1 MSRDLRQYCRDI
13 IDAAGRIEEYV
24 AGLNYEAFVEDRMRT
39 ESVLYNL
46 LIIGEAVKQIPDE
59 VRDEHPDIEWRR
71 IAGMRD
77 VLVHGYFVTRMPIV
91 WQVATTRMTGLRL
104 VAGQIFEEATAAAE
118 EGAA

>member
-13 IDAAGRIEEYV
+13 IDAAGRIEESV
-24 AGLNYEAFVEDRMRT
+24 AGLDYEAFVEDRMRT
-39 ESVLYNL
+39 ESILYNL
-46 LIIGEAVKQIPDE
+46 LIIGEAVKQIPAA
-59 VRDEHPDIEWRR
+59 VRDEHPEIEWRR

-104 VAGQIFEEATAAAE
+104 VAGQIFDEATSATDE
-118 EGAA
+118 RPV

>member
-13 IDAAGRIEEYV
+13 IDAAGRIEESV
-24 AGLNYEAFVEDRMRT
+24 AGLNYVSVRRGRHADR
-39 ESVLYNL
+39 VGPYNL
-46 LIIGEAVKQIPDE
+46 PIIGEAVKQIPDE

-118 EGAA
+118 EGTA

>member
-13 IDAAGRIEEYV
+13 IDAAGHIEENV
-24 AGLNYEAFVEDRMRT
+24 AGLDFDAFVKDRMRT

-59 VRDEHPDIEWRR
+59 IRHEYPDIEWRR

-77 VLVHGYFVTRMPIV
+77 VLVHGYFITRLPIV

-104 VAGQIFEEATAAAE
+104 VAGQIFEKATAARE
-118 EGAA
+118 DEPV

>member
-1 MSRDLRQYCRDI
+1 MSRDLRQYCLDI
-13 IDAAGRIEEYV
+13 VEAAGRIEEYV
-24 AGLNYEAFVEDRMRT
+24 AGLTYDAFVEDRMRT

-59 VRDEHPDIEWRR
+59 VRNEHPDIEWRR

-104 VAGQIFEEATAAAE
+104 AAQQIYEEEATAAE
-118 EGAA
+118 KREG